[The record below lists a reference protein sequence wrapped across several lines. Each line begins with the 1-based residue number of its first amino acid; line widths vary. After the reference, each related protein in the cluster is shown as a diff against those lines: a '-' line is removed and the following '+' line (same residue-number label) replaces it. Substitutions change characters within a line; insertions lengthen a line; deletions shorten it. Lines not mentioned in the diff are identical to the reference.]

1 MWDTFFKIRQSMKD
15 RGVSKEPGISWIQIK
30 NKLHYCLMGGK
41 KHNEI
46 GEIHLTL
53 KDLYR
58 RFRYKL
64 CSALCGRGT
73 KTS

>member
-1 MWDTFFKIRQSMKD
+1 MKD

-64 CSALCGRGT
+64 CSA
-73 KTS
+73 